1 VPRPLKVG
9 GDVDSWCT
17 KCRMM
22 LTHRIVAMVG
32 PKPARVECETCHSQH
47 NWRERAPGDA
57 LGSRPASG
65 APGREARAVGSSTGS
80 GPRAPRVSHVT
91 RLEQERRDREQS
103 WEKAVTGKLIGDF
116 VKYNVKAQ
124 FKVGDLVKHPKFGDG
139 VVTQVIDKNKVE
151 ILFRDEPR
159 RLAQALE

>member
-1 VPRPLKVG
+1 
-9 GDVDSWCT
+9 
-17 KCRMM
+17 M
-22 LTHRIVAMVG
+22 LTHRIVAMLG

-47 NWRERAPGDA
+47 NWRERPPGEAPA
-57 LGSRPASG
+57 
-65 APGREARAVGSSTGS
+65 REARVVGSGS
-80 GPRAPRVSHVT
+80 GTRAPRVSHVT

-103 WEKAVTGKLIGDF
+103 WERAVTGKMVGDF

-139 VVTQVIDKNKVE
+139 VVTEVIDKNKVE

>member
-1 VPRPLKVG
+1 MPRPLKVG

-57 LGSRPASG
+57 PV
-65 APGREARAVGSSTGS
+65 REARIVGSSTGS

-91 RLEQERRDREQS
+91 KLEQERRDRAQS
-103 WEKAVTGKLIGDF
+103 WEKAVTGRMVGDF

>member
-47 NWRERAPGDA
+47 NFRERAPGEA
-57 LGSRPASG
+57 PA
-65 APGREARAVGSSTGS
+65 RQARVVGSGS
-80 GPRAPRVSHVT
+80 GPRPARVSSVS
-91 RLEQERRDREQS
+91 RLEQERRDREKS
-103 WEKAVTGKLIGDF
+103 WERAVTGRLVADF
-116 VKYNVKAQ
+116 VKYNAKTS
-124 FKVGDLVKHPKFGDG
+124 FKVGDLVKHAKFGDG
-139 VVTQVIDKNKVE
+139 VVTQVIDAHKIEV
-151 ILFRDEPR
+151 LFRDEPR
-159 RLAQALE
+159 RLAQALG

>member
-1 VPRPLKVG
+1 MPRALKVG

-32 PKPARVECETCHSQH
+32 PKPARVECETCNSQH
-47 NWRERAPGDA
+47 NYRERAPGE
-57 LGSRPASG
+57 
-65 APGREARAVGSSTGS
+65 APERVARVVGSSAS
-80 GPRAPRVSHVT
+80 GPRAPRVSGAT
-91 RLEQERRDREQS
+91 KLAQELREREQS
-103 WEKAVTGKLIGDF
+103 WERAVTGRLVTDF
-116 VKYNVKAQ
+116 IKYNVKTS

-139 VVTQVIDKNKVE
+139 VVTTIIDAHKVE

-159 RLAQALE
+159 KLAQALA

>member
-1 VPRPLKVG
+1 MPRPLKVG

-47 NWRERAPGDA
+47 NWREFPPGETPTRASSSSSS
-57 LGSRPASG
+57 GSA
-65 APGREARAVGSSTGS
+65 
-80 GPRAPRVSHVT
+80 PRAPRVSHVT
-91 RLEQERRDREQS
+91 KLEQERRDREQS
-103 WEKAVTGKLIGDF
+103 WERAVTGKMVTDF
-116 VKYNVKAQ
+116 IKYNVKTQ

-139 VVTQVIDKNKVE
+139 VVTQIIDAHKVE

-159 RLAQALE
+159 TLAQGLTD

>member
-1 VPRPLKVG
+1 MPRPLKVG

-47 NWRERAPGDA
+47 NFREFAPGDA
-57 LGSRPASG
+57 PTRSTTT
-65 APGREARAVGSSTGS
+65 SSSGS

-91 RLEQERRDREQS
+91 RLEQERRDREVS
-103 WEKAVTGKLIGDF
+103 WEKAVTGKMVTDF
-116 VKYNVKAQ
+116 IKYNVKQQ
-124 FKVGDLVKHPKFGDG
+124 FQVGDLVKHPKFGDG

-151 ILFRDEPR
+151 ILFKDEPR
-159 RLAQALE
+159 KLAQAMP

>member
-1 VPRPLKVG
+1 MPRPLKVG

-47 NWRERAPGDA
+47 NWREFPPGEAPA
-57 LGSRPASG
+57 ARSAS
-65 APGREARAVGSSTGS
+65 SSSGS

-91 RLEQERRDREQS
+91 KLEQERRDREVS
-103 WEKAVTGKLIGDF
+103 WAQAVNGKLVTDF
-116 VKYNVKAQ
+116 IKYNVKQQ
-124 FKVGDLVKHPKFGDG
+124 FQVGDLVKHPKFGDG

-159 RLAQALE
+159 KLAQAMP

>member
-1 VPRPLKVG
+1 MPKALKVG

-47 NWRERAPGDA
+47 NWREHAPGDA
-57 LGSRPASG
+57 PRATT
-65 APGREARAVGSSTGS
+65 ARVVSGSSA
-80 GPRAPRVSHVT
+80 PRAPRVSSVA

-103 WEKAVTGKLIGDF
+103 WERAVTGRLVSDF
-116 VKYNVKAQ
+116 IKYDARQ
-124 FKVGDLVKHPKFGDG
+124 SFKEGDLIKHTKFGDG
-139 VVTQVIDKNKVE
+139 VVLRVLDAHKVE

-159 RLAQALE
+159 RLAQALGT

>member
-1 VPRPLKVG
+1 MPRPLKVG

-47 NWRERAPGDA
+47 NWRERAPGE
-57 LGSRPASG
+57 
-65 APGREARAVGSSTGS
+65 APVREARIVGSSGS
-80 GPRAPRVSHVT
+80 APRAPRVSHVT
-91 RLEQERRDREQS
+91 KLEQERRDREQS
-103 WEKAVTGKLIGDF
+103 WEKAVTGRMMADF
-116 VKYNVKAQ
+116 IKYNVKTQ

-139 VVTQVIDKNKVE
+139 VVTQVIDAHKVE
-151 ILFRDEPR
+151 ILFKDEPR
-159 RLAQALE
+159 RLAQALP

>member
-1 VPRPLKVG
+1 MPRPLKVG

-17 KCRMM
+17 KCRLM

-47 NWRERAPGDA
+47 NWRERAPGD
-57 LGSRPASG
+57 GPA
-65 APGREARAVGSSTGS
+65 REPRMVGSAAV
-80 GPRAPRVSHVT
+80 PRTPRQSHVT

-103 WEKAVTGKLIGDF
+103 WERAVTGKLVGEF

-139 VVTQVIDKNKVE
+139 VVTQVLDKNKVE

>member
-1 VPRPLKVG
+1 
-9 GDVDSWCT
+9 
-17 KCRMM
+17 MM